1 MSKMYFL
8 YIRPI
13 SAERNVIILR
23 YIMLYL
29 LWINPFKTLSWI
41 YIIYCWTVL
50 IKKIQFSHAKIS
62 PTPCSTGWVKSP
74 SCHELIKYRRNS
86 ASPRIYGIGMMAW
99 SREMQSSIH
108 LQRPVTFTR
117 RKQREKQTIIA
128 QHRRTAD
135 PANWIH
141 EREREREEE
150 IERVCVWERKK
161 RREKKTERDADQNS
175 SAEAGRRSKYN

>member
-13 SAERNVIILR
+13 SAERNDIILR
-23 YIMLYL
+23 YIIIYL
-29 LWINPFKTLSWI
+29 LWFNPFKTLSWI

-135 PANWIH
+135 PANWIK
-141 EREREREEE
+141 ERERGRDRES
-150 IERVCVWERKK
+150 VCVREKEKK
-161 RREKKTERDADQNS
+161 RKKTERDADQNS